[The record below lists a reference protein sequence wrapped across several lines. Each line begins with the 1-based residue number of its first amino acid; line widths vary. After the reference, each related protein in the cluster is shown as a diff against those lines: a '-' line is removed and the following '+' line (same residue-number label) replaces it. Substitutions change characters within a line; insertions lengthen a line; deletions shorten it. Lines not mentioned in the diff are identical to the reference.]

1 MLSGGDQKS
10 SVAGFLMFSGGSK
23 EINGMK
29 WVNPYLEVLTVTKQT
44 QVSKGH

>member
-1 MLSGGDQKS
+1 MLSGGFQKR

-29 WVNPYLEVLTVTKQT
+29 WVNPYLEVLTVAKQT